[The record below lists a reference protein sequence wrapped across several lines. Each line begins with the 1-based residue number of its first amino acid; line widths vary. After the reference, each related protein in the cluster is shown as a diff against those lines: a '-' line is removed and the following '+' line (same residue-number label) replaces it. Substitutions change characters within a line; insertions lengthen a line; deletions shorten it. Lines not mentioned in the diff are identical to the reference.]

1 MEDISKVEEVKKEE
15 IGKEIQ
21 DKIQSMDNL
30 DQLSDMLKNNIIEFP
45 IVEIKYRVRKPN
57 QPEKR
62 ELRSVKNKRF
72 AELLND
78 KNYFFEKQLIE
89 KLEQKGISIMGI
101 VEQQVKIQN
110 KIQEL
115 NLQLAPFGDQKEE
128 DNKIITD
135 LKVQIYNLGV
145 EFNDLSNEK
154 IDLLSASIESEILFL
169 VTTYTTYLILEKLEG
184 ENWVK
189 VFKSY
194 DDFMDASDE
203 VKYKDL
209 INTASYFTQVL
220 ISKLNTETSD

>member
-1 MEDISKVEEVKKEE
+1 MDGKAEEIKKEE
-15 IGKEIQ
+15 IGKEIAE
-21 DKIQSMDNL
+21 KIQTMDNL
-30 DQLSDMLKNNIIEFP
+30 DNLENMLKNNLIEFG
-45 IVEIKYRVRKPN
+45 IGLNKYRVRKPT
-57 QPEKR
+57 QSEKR
-62 ELRSVKNKRF
+62 ELRSEKNKRF

-89 KLEQKGISIMGI
+89 KLEQKGISILAI
-101 VEQQVKIQN
+101 TEQQVKIQN

-115 NLQLAPFGDQKEE
+115 NLQLATFGDQKEE

-154 IDLLSASIESEILFL
+154 IDLLSASIESEILVL

-194 DDFMDASDE
+194 DEFMDASE
-203 VKYKDL
+203 EIKYKEL
-209 INTASYFTQVL
+209 INNASYYTQVL
-220 ISKLNTETSD
+220 ISKLNLETSN